1 MPEESLRLDVNEQI
15 ECAHTLAS
23 RFYVDPAILE
33 IEKEKIFRRTWQLVG
48 TLSQPCGEMNGAK
61 RTIADP
67 ETFFTADVAGG
78 AAVCRPRQEG
88 PLVTFRRRLRP
99 PRA

>member
-23 RFYVDPAILE
+23 RFYIDPAILE

-48 TLSQPCGEMNGAK
+48 TLSQPCGELNGAK

-67 ETFFTADVAGG
+67 ETFFTADVAGDQLVLFP
-78 AAVCRPRQEG
+78 ANETTTP
-88 PLVTFRRRLRP
+88 PLNQRFLP
-99 PRA
+99 I